1 MNNIS
6 VTPKGGTIASQLSG
20 SDVNLSTPSVVKLNL
35 NRSDIKSF
43 ARNGNDLVVTTKSGE
58 TVVIHN
64 FYGPAGE
71 SDLVLQDDKGA
82 LWWVENPGEQ
92 GFQYVSIDSTEG
104 LLADNLTSDNTI
116 AAFGI
121 GGAALAGIGALFGVL
136 VIADAVRKVILQE
149 VPQADWMGTVGLV
162 ALLANTYCFYLLYS
176 HRADDLNMRS

>member
-35 NRSDIKSF
+35 NQSDIKSF

-121 GGAALAGIGALFGVL
+121 GGAALAGIGALFATNGGGGGGDGGG
-136 VIADAVRKVILQE
+136 DAGG
-149 VPQADWMGTVGLV
+149 GTGGGG
-162 ALLANTYCFYLLYS
+162 T
-176 HRADDLNMRS
+176 DGGTGGGGTGGGT